1 MVPLTTMCV
10 SVLQM
15 VHEKLLQSLRDMM
28 AAEEARLETSAAMTV
43 RSEPYY
49 FPSHILIVFVYIP
62 DPSSSLSFQALT
74 ESGLGGASAAAV
86 GRRVLG
92 PVDADTDATI
102 TGFVLQQHLP
112 AMLAFLAH
120 PAPQV
125 WHRG

>member
-1 MVPLTTMCV
+1 LIV
-10 SVLQM
+10 SV
-15 VHEKLLQSLRDMM
+15 
-28 AAEEARLETSAAMTV
+28 
-43 RSEPYY
+43 
-49 FPSHILIVFVYIP
+49 FVLNL
-62 DPSSSLSFQALT
+62 SSSLFVQALT

-120 PAPQV
+120 PSPQV
-125 WHRG
+125 LHRGLPCPALSASALDQARQYLRLSPQLSI

>member
-1 MVPLTTMCV
+1 LHFHPT
-10 SVLQM
+10 
-15 VHEKLLQSLRDMM
+15 
-28 AAEEARLETSAAMTV
+28 
-43 RSEPYY
+43 
-49 FPSHILIVFVYIP
+49 LIVFVFIP
-62 DPSSSLSFQALT
+62 DLHSFLSIQALT

-120 PAPQV
+120 PSPQV
-125 WHRG
+125 WHRGRHCPAPSASGLEQARQYWRP